1 MIKIRIRNFINNNI
15 NLVFNITIIIVMVS
29 IFAVTSY
36 IYEYSNSREL
46 IIEVKDKYVKN
57 NDNNDKYIIIDTENN
72 AYEITDLFFIWKFN
86 STDIY
91 SSLEIGKA
99 YKISITGIRCRIF
112 SKYPNINKVE
122 SKEEVLIK

>member
-1 MIKIRIRNFINNNI
+1 MIKVKIRNFINNNI
-15 NLVFNITIIIVMVS
+15 NLVFNVTIIIVIISV
-29 IFAVTSY
+29 FAITSY
-36 IYEYSNSREL
+36 IFEYSNSKEL

-57 NDNNDKYIIIDTENN
+57 NDNNDKYIIIDTKNN

-91 SSLEIGKA
+91 SSLEIGKT

-112 SKYPNINKVE
+112 SNYPNINKVE
-122 SKEEVLIK
+122 LDEEVLVK

>member
-1 MIKIRIRNFINNNI
+1 MMKVRIRNFINNM
-15 NLVFNITIIIVMVS
+15 NLIFDITIIIVIISV
-29 IFAVTSY
+29 FAITSY
-36 IYEYSNSREL
+36 IFEYSNSKEL
-46 IIEVKDKYVKN
+46 IIEIKDKYVKN

-91 SSLEIGKA
+91 SSLEIGKT

-112 SKYPNINKVE
+112 NNYPNINKVE
-122 SKEEVLIK
+122 LNEEVLVK